1 MTYLIGE
8 MLVWLIAAGLVGLL
22 TGFLLWRLGR
32 KPRLPATD
40 DDGADTI
47 VGVKPARSE
56 VTSAEP
62 IDHDETD
69 DLRAQIKRLT
79 DERTGLENQLALAT
93 SRLSEHS
100 TEND

>member
-8 MLVWLIAAGLVGLL
+8 MLVWLIAAGLIGLF

-32 KPRLPATD
+32 KPPLPATH
-40 DDGADTI
+40 DGGTNTSART
-47 VGVKPARSE
+47 KPARSE
-56 VTSAEP
+56 VASTEP
-62 IDHDETD
+62 SDHDETN
-69 DLRAQIKRLT
+69 DLRAQVKRLT

-93 SRLSEHS
+93 SRLSERS

>member
-8 MLVWLIAAGLVGLL
+8 MLVWLIAAALVGLL
-22 TGFLLWRLGR
+22 IGFLLWRLGR
-32 KPRLPATD
+32 KPRLPTTN
-40 DDGADTI
+40 DGVADTI
-47 VGVKPARSE
+47 VRREPARSD
-56 VTSAEP
+56 VTPAEP

-69 DLRAQIKRLT
+69 DLRAQVKRLT